1 MNIVEQM
8 KQKLKEE
15 IKEAVIRSGVATE
28 EDVTN
33 VILETPK
40 DKAHGDYSTNVA
52 MQLARVAKKAPRMI
66 AEDIVRHF
74 HGEAV
79 FVEKVDIAD
88 QGLLIFTWTIAI

>member
-1 MNIVEQM
+1 

-15 IKEAVIRSGVATE
+15 IREAVIRSGVATE
-28 EDVTN
+28 ADVPN
-33 VILETPK
+33 IILETPK

-74 HGEAV
+74 NGEAV
-79 FVEKVDIAD
+79 FVKKVDIA
-88 QGLLIFTWTIAI
+88 GPGFINFYM